1 MHASESSVA
10 SEECRPGALISPA
23 LITGRYHSPAR
34 PTERVGRQ
42 RVRFATPE
50 ISADLALVSNQNNL
64 EGVVASADRYKA
76 QYLIQNLLRIRHA
89 LSQKCTM
96 LTKQRQPSTRLD
108 PNGLCLE
115 FMNMSRLYGMSVVLA
130 TAFLVAQSVGA
141 TRSKRSIRPSA
152 STTSGRCVSNC
163 APASDVLRRAAG
175 QFTENDYQ
183 Q

>member
-1 MHASESSVA
+1 MPPNRPWPLKSVGPVHRFPRR
-10 SEECRPGALISPA
+10 SSPA
-23 LITGRYHSPAR
+23 ATTHQHYR
-34 PTERVGRQ
+34 TERVGRQ

-64 EGVVASADRYKA
+64 EGVVASADRYRP
-76 QYLIQNLLRIRHA
+76 QYLIQRAIPIRHA

-115 FMNMSRLYGMSVVLA
+115 FMNMSRRYGMSVVPA
-130 TAFLVAQSVGA
+130 GAFLAARTVAA
-141 TRSKRSIRPSA
+141 TRFKRSPRPSA
-152 STTSGRCVSNC
+152 STTSGRCASNC
-163 APASDVLRRAAG
+163 APPSNALHRAAG